1 MVKTR
6 KTFKCNLT
14 IDGEK
19 LLKEIEKRGLTKGEV
34 AAEVGKSSSYINTCV
49 ADKSIAPPVMKL
61 LDLLYN
67 IKYEDIKPDS
77 TGGGTDGTASG
88 AAGLDMDE
96 LRKVIYQECRRA
108 IEEALNE

>member
-19 LLKEIEKRGLTKGEV
+19 LLKEIEKRGLTKSEV
-34 AAEVGKSSSYINTCV
+34 AAEVGKSSSYINKCV
-49 ADKSIAPPVMKL
+49 ADRSIAPPVMKL

-77 TGGGTDGTASG
+77 TGGGYRRNSFRGSWSG
-88 AAGLDMDE
+88 HG
-96 LRKVIYQECRRA
+96 RA
-108 IEEALNE
+108 PEGYLSRV

>member
-49 ADKSIAPPVMKL
+49 ADRSIAPPVMKL

-67 IKYEDIKPDS
+67 IKHEDIKPDS
-77 TGGGTDGTASG
+77 TGGVKTEQLPGQLVWTWTSSG
-88 AAGLDMDE
+88 RLSIKSVEE
-96 LRKVIYQECRRA
+96 L
-108 IEEALNE
+108 

>member
-19 LLKEIEKRGLTKGEV
+19 LLKEIEKRGLSKGEV
-34 AAEVGKSSSYINTCV
+34 AAAVGKSHSYINTCV

-77 TGGGTDGTASG
+77 TGGGGYGRNSFRGSWSG
-88 AAGLDMDE
+88 HGQAPGSYLS
-96 LRKVIYQECRRA
+96 RV
-108 IEEALNE
+108 

>member
-49 ADKSIAPPVMKL
+49 ADRSIAPPVMKL

-77 TGGGTDGTASG
+77 TGGGYRRNSFRGSWSG
-88 AAGLDMDE
+88 HG
-96 LRKVIYQECRRA
+96 RA
-108 IEEALNE
+108 PEGYLSRV

>member
-77 TGGGTDGTASG
+77 TGGGYRRNSFRGSWSG
-88 AAGLDMDE
+88 HG
-96 LRKVIYQECRRA
+96 RA
-108 IEEALNE
+108 PEGYLSRV

>member
-1 MVKTR
+1 MVKVR

-19 LLKEIEKRGLTKGEV
+19 LLKEIEKRGLTKSEV
-34 AAEVGKSSSYINTCV
+34 ATAVGKSHSYINTCV
-49 ADKSIAPPVMKL
+49 TDKSIAPPVMKL

-77 TGGGTDGTASG
+77 IGGGGVRTEQLPGQLVWTWTSSG
-88 AAGLDMDE
+88 KLSIKSVEE
-96 LRKVIYQECRRA
+96 L
-108 IEEALNE
+108 

>member
-67 IKYEDIKPDS
+67 IKYDDIKPDS
-77 TGGGTDGTASG
+77 TGGGYRQTNFRGSWSG
-88 AAGLDMDE
+88 HG
-96 LRKVIYQECRRA
+96 RA
-108 IEEALNE
+108 PGNCLSRV

>member
-1 MVKTR
+1 MKTR

-19 LLKEIEKRGLTKGEV
+19 LLKEIEKRGLTKSEV

-77 TGGGTDGTASG
+77 TGGGVQTDQLTGQLVWTWTSSG
-88 AAGLDMDE
+88 RLSIKSVEE
-96 LRKVIYQECRRA
+96 L
-108 IEEALNE
+108 